1 MTTTM
6 AVMTTTG
13 RAGEG
18 GMAGAVTRRRR
29 QRGLALIL
37 VLWIFMTLGVLA
49 LDFGQFMRDDAMA
62 AVNLS
67 DTTQGYYLAVAG
79 MNRAIYELLESR
91 DTGEDRGFLADDF
104 FQEADDQ
111 YEDPSGRVQLP
122 LHAPP
127 DGEWHRGEFGG
138 GSYAVRITDE
148 GGRVSINNAPVALIK
163 WTLESLVYG
172 EEAGG
177 SRSRREISAIDTLVD
192 SIVDWRDA
200 DDLAGEHG
208 AESEYYLAL
217 RPGYRAKNG
226 YFESPEELLYVRGIT
241 PDLVYGRDGRPGMRD
256 VFSVYSRRQ
265 GVNLRSITAPVLQVL
280 LQADVETAAELIDL
294 RRENGQ
300 AFMDQ
305 IRIETATV
313 NPVLAQILVDEPPR
327 TLRVEA
333 HADMKQERNRARVA
347 TVIDLDSDLLDGPR
361 VLRWLDDAPWP
372 SNFDVGPDGPVV
384 DDPLAVETEAS

>member
-1 MTTTM
+1 MTTTW
-6 AVMTTTG
+6 ATTMTTTCESTPG
-13 RAGEG
+13 SPSVAR
-18 GMAGAVTRRRR
+18 RRRR

-62 AVNLS
+62 AVNLA
-67 DTTQGYYLAVAG
+67 DTTRGYYLAIAG

-91 DTGEDRGFLADDF
+91 DTGEGHGFLADDF
-104 FQEADDQ
+104 FQRDDDDHDADLD
-111 YEDPSGRVQLP
+111 EVQLP

-138 GSYAVRITDE
+138 GRYAVRITDE
-148 GGRVSINNAPVALIK
+148 GGRVSINRAPVELIK

-172 EEAGG
+172 EEADG
-177 SRSRREISAIDTLVD
+177 SRSRREIAAIDTLVD
-192 SIVDWRDA
+192 SIIDWRDR

-241 PDLVYGRDGRPGMRD
+241 PELVYGSEGRPGMRD
-256 VFSVYSRRQ
+256 VFSVYSRQQ
-265 GVNLRSITAPVLQVL
+265 GVNLRSITGPVMQVL
-280 LQADVETAAELIDL
+280 LQADAETAAELLEL

-300 AFMDQ
+300 AFIDQ
-305 IRIETATV
+305 IRVEIASI
-313 NPVLAQILVDEPPR
+313 NPVLSLILVDEEPR

-333 HADMKQERNRARVA
+333 HADLTQERNRARVA

-384 DDPLAVETEAS
+384 DDPLEAEVS